1 MKSTT
6 FFRLYGYLGRNKDK
20 LAIGLVCLILATALN
35 QVFPY
40 SIVPLIDEAIVKGKI
55 QSLNFIAILIALLFI
70 ARAFFA
76 YGQIYFIGYVGQK
89 MIEDFRNEL
98 YAHLQNLS
106 LSFFDRRRTGNIM
119 SRVTNDVLIL
129 QNFVTI
135 GVIDLITI
143 PLSIVIGVGMIFY
156 LSWKLSI
163 ITMVCVPVIAFGLEK
178 AGKRMRKIMS
188 LMQAKLAEISGTLQ
202 ENISAIRIIQS
213 FVRED
218 YERKRFAAQVSDTF
232 KITMK
237 SIKLTSLIEP
247 VIEMLG
253 GIGIL
258 LVVYIGGRMVI
269 LKQGLTPG
277 ELFSFLF
284 YLSMVY
290 NSFNRIGKTYMSLQH
305 TFAAAD
311 RLFEILD
318 HKPDILEKEGAKD
331 ILINRGEIE
340 FKNVCF
346 SYNDGEYVLKNIN
359 VKIEE
364 GKVFALV
371 GPSGAGKTTF
381 VNLLLRFYDVKRGG
395 IYIDGINIR
404 DYKLSSLREQTG
416 IVPQETI
423 LFNTSILENI
433 RYGKLNAT
441 RDEVENA
448 ARLANALEFINKLP
462 DKLDAIVEE
471 RGMNFSVGEKQRIS
485 IARVI
490 LKNPKILILDEAT
503 SSLDTVSERLV
514 QEALSTLMKNR
525 TTLIIAHRLSTI
537 RNADK
542 ILVFNKGEIV
552 EMGSHDELYEKG
564 GLYRKLY
571 DLAKLKENDN

>member
-1 MKSTT
+1 MKST

-20 LAIGLVCLILATALN
+20 LAIGLVCVFLVTVLN

-40 SIVPLIDEAIVKGKI
+40 SIVPLIDEAIVKNKI
-55 QSLNFIAILIALLFI
+55 QKLNIIAILIALLFA
-70 ARAFFA
+70 ARALFA

-106 LSFFDRRRTGNIM
+106 ISFFDRRKTGNIM
-119 SRVTNDVLIL
+119 SRITNDVLIL
-129 QNFVTI
+129 QNFVTL
-135 GVIDLITI
+135 GVIDLITT
-143 PLSIVIGVGMIFY
+143 PLSIVLGVVMIFY

-163 ITMVCVPVIAFGLEK
+163 ITMVCVPFIAYGIAR
-178 AGKRMRKIMS
+178 AGRRMRKIMA

-202 ENISAIRIIQS
+202 ENISAIRVIQS
-213 FVRED
+213 FGRED
-218 YERKRFAAQVSDTF
+218 YERERFAIQVSNTF

-237 SIKLTSLIEP
+237 GIKLNSLIGP
-247 VIEMLG
+247 VIEMIG

-258 LVVYIGGRMVI
+258 MVVYIGGRMVI

-277 ELFSFLF
+277 KLFSFLF
-284 YLSMVY
+284 YISMLY
-290 NSFNRIGKTYMSLQH
+290 NSCNKIGKIYMSLQH
-305 TFAAAD
+305 TFAAGD
-311 RLFEILD
+311 RLFEVLD
-318 HKPDILEKEGAKD
+318 QKPEIVEKEDAAD
-331 ILINRGEIE
+331 ILISQGEIE
-340 FKNVCF
+340 FRNVFF
-346 SYNDGEYVLKNIN
+346 SYNDGEYVLKNVN
-359 VKIEE
+359 VEIEK
-364 GKVFALV
+364 GKVVALV

-381 VNLLLRFYDVKRGG
+381 VNLLLRFYDVKAGG
-395 IYIDGINIR
+395 IYIDGINIK
-404 DYKLSSLREQTG
+404 DYKLSSLRKQTG

-433 RYGKLNAT
+433 KYGNLNAT
-441 RDEVENA
+441 REEVEKA
-448 ARLANALEFINKLP
+448 AEAANALEFINKLP
-462 DKLDAIVEE
+462 DKLDTIVGE
-471 RGMNFSVGEKQRIS
+471 RGVNFSVGEKQRIA
-485 IARVI
+485 IARAI

-503 SSLDTVSERLV
+503 SSLDTVSEKLV
-514 QEALSTLMKNR
+514 QEALTTLTQNR

-552 EMGSHDELYEKG
+552 EMGSHNELYERG

-571 DLAKLKENDN
+571 DLTQLKENEI